1 VLGTRPNAG
10 KSVGRKEITVS
21 VTLMKLKAHE
31 LDVDFRVQ
39 REEEPAQCRKLARDW
54 NDLYVGNLVA
64 SYRDGEFFLIDGQQ
78 RYVTKLRYL
87 DEPDYVFDVMVH
99 DDLTVEDEG
108 RMFLAMNRD
117 HKAVSAY
124 DKYKV
129 SVAVGDPEALEVD
142 RVVSSLGLTVAKS
155 SGETCL
161 GIAATLLRIQKA
173 YGSDVLRESLIVNER
188 MSYPFGENPWD
199 AVFIE
204 GVAMFIHR
212 YQSQEKFRTDRLVT
226 ALRKSRKA
234 SEVTKLVQVAR
245 GRAVN
250 NNRAVGAMAQVL
262 FEEYNAGLR
271 EANRLTFAS

>member
-1 VLGTRPNAG
+1 MDSVTAG
-10 KSVGRKEITVS
+10 KSVGRKEIAMS
-21 VTLMKLKAHE
+21 AHLMKLKAHE

-54 NDLYVGNLVA
+54 NDMYVGNLTA

-87 DEPDYVFDVMVH
+87 DEPDYEFDVMVH

-129 SVAVGDPEALEVD
+129 AVAVGEPDETAVEA
-142 RVVSSLGLTVAKS
+142 VVTSLGMTVGKS

-161 GIAATLLRIQKA
+161 GIAATLVRIQKA
-173 YGSDVLRESLIVNER
+173 YGSDVLRDALIINER
-188 MSYPFGENPWD
+188 LSYPWGDNPWD

-204 GVAMFIHR
+204 GVAMFLNRH
-212 YQSQEKFRTDRLVT
+212 QADSKFRIDRLVT
-226 ALRKSRKA
+226 ALRRSRKA
-234 SEVTKLVQVAR
+234 SDVTKLVQVAR

-262 FEEYNAGLR
+262 FEEYNSGLR
-271 EANRLTFAS
+271 EANRITMHV